1 MRMYRTSSLVSIVL
15 SASIIF
21 STQSF
26 AAPSPTPTPTP
37 SPTPTPTP
45 TLSVMEAYLSALDKF
60 KIEMKVYFDAM
71 ELREEMRD
79 MMNETF
85 ASAVLKSTH
94 DAKIAMRRAT
104 SAANKSAIIAQRK
117 LAIQN
122 AVLQRNASIAALGP
136 MPVKPVEPIRPEGII
151 KFAPL
156 PKKDNKEK
164 KEKKE
169 REEKEGR

>member
-26 AAPSPTPTPTP
+26 AAP

-94 DAKIAMRRAT
+94 DAKIAMRRTT

-169 REEKEGR
+169 KEEREGR

>member
-1 MRMYRTSSLVSIVL
+1 MQMHRTSSLVSILL

-37 SPTPTPTP
+37 TP
-45 TLSVMEAYLSALDKF
+45 TLSVIDEYLNALDKF
-60 KIEMKVYFDAM
+60 EMEIEVYFDAM
-71 ELREEMRD
+71 KLREEMRD

-85 ASAVLKSTH
+85 ASAVLKSTR
-94 DAKIAMRRAT
+94 DAKIATRRAT
-104 SAANKSAIIAQRK
+104 SAANKSAIIEQRK

-122 AVLQRNASIAALGP
+122 AVLQRSAAIAALGP
-136 MPVKPVEPIRPEGII
+136 MPVKPIEPIRPKGVMEL
-151 KFAPL
+151 APL
-156 PKKDNKEK
+156 SKKEK

-169 REEKEGR
+169 NRKSTTSPLDYDE